1 MTLNTDAIDEVVLA
15 LLFLNL
21 SDGNRAWK
29 SLDWDALSRL
39 HDKGLIGDPVS
50 RAKSVVLTDAGRRE
64 AERLFTEYFVRPDD
78 KTAPRTPD

>member
-29 SLDWDALSRL
+29 SLDWDALTRL
-39 HDKGLIGDPVS
+39 HAKGLIGDPVS
-50 RAKSVVLTDAGRRE
+50 RAKFVVLTEAGLQE
-64 AERLFTEYFVRPDD
+64 AERRFTEYFVRPDD
-78 KTAPRTPD
+78 NTLPQTPG

>member
-1 MTLNTDAIDEVVLA
+1 MPLNTDAIDDVVLA

-21 SDGNRAWK
+21 SDSNRAWK